1 MILALLILIPCC
13 LVGVAVYAAMSRW
26 ELTPPEPHRS
36 DGDGYGYGGGSSYR
50 PPRPRLTLRETA
62 MDWPIP
68 QFQRLQPGV
77 LMAMSVVLALWIL
90 VWIVVFFVGL
100 GKLHG

>member
-1 MILALLILIPCC
+1 VILALLILVPCC

-26 ELTPPEPHRS
+26 ELTPPEPHR
-36 DGDGYGYGGGSSYR
+36 GDGYGGGGASYR
-50 PPRPRLTLRETA
+50 PPPPRLTMRETA

-77 LMAMSVVLALWIL
+77 LIAISVVLALWIL

-100 GKLHG
+100 GMLHA